1 MMGVFEFM
9 IDNLGEIWE
18 QTIEHLWITLV
29 AMIIATLLGIL
40 LGVILTRTKKLSAP
54 IIGLVGIFQT
64 VPSLALLG
72 FMIPIFGI
80 GVVPAI
86 IALFLYAL
94 LPIVR
99 NTYTGILKVDP
110 AIKEAAIG
118 MGMTDLQLLRK
129 VEIPLATPIIFA
141 GIRTAFVINVGVA
154 TLCALIAAGGLGEFI
169 FRGIALNNVNMIF
182 AGAVP
187 AALLALFFDFI
198 LAKIQEKVQLLIKP
212 MLFGFGL
219 LFLIVVVSISFGSGS
234 ETILKAGFPSEFIYR
249 EDGFL
254 GLKKAYDLDLE
265 TRELDAGLMYEA
277 VRNKEVDIVG
287 GYTTDGRIKAYN
299 LKILTDD
306 KNYFPPYF
314 AAPIV
319 RGATLRR
326 YPELKEVF
334 DLLAGKISDTEMAQ
348 MNYEVDENKRTPK
361 AVAEDFL
368 QSLGLKTQMDRTGE
382 ADISIGS
389 KNFTESYVLAQMFA
403 VLVENY
409 TNLTVSLKLG
419 FGGTKLNLDALAS
432 GDIDLYPEYSGTGLL
447 LLIKPPKNVLDSLI
461 NDKDRVYDYVKK
473 KSREDYDFEWLTPL
487 GFNNTHAL
495 VMREEYADEHGIEN
509 ITDLSNYIKSLKD

>member
-1 MMGVFEFM
+1 MGVFEFI

-29 AMIIATLLGIL
+29 AMIIATSLGIL
-40 LGVILTRTKKLSAP
+40 LGVMLTRARKYSGP
-54 IIGLVGIFQT
+54 IIGLVGVFQT

-72 FMIPIFGI
+72 FMIPLFGI

-110 AIKEAAIG
+110 AVKEAAIG
-118 MGMTDLQLLRK
+118 MGMTDLQLLTK
-129 VEIPLATPIIFA
+129 VEIPLATPMIFA

-182 AGAVP
+182 AGAIP
-187 AALLALFFDFI
+187 AALLALLFDFS
-198 LAKIQEKVQLLIKP
+198 LEKKKEKVRLLIKP
-212 MLFGFGL
+212 ILIGFAS
-219 LFLIVVVSISFGSGS
+219 LFLIVVVFVSVGGGSKN
-234 ETILKAGFPSEFIYR
+234 TLVAGFPSEFIYR

-254 GLKKAYDLDLE
+254 GLKQAYDLDLE

-277 VRNKEVDIVG
+277 VKNKEVDVIG
-287 GYTTDGRIKAYN
+287 GYTTDGRIKAFD
-299 LKILTDD
+299 LRILTDD
-306 KNYFPPYF
+306 KHYFPPYF
-314 AAPIV
+314 AAPII

-326 YPELKEVF
+326 YPELKGVF
-334 DLLAGKISDTEMAQ
+334 DQLADRISNEEMAQ
-348 MNYEVDENKRTPK
+348 MNYEVDENKKSPK
-361 AVAEDFL
+361 AVAQDFL
-368 QSLGLKTQMDRTGE
+368 QSIGLKTQVDRTGE
-382 ADISIGS
+382 ADLSIGS
-389 KNFTESYVLAQMFA
+389 KNFTESYILAQMFA
-403 VLVENY
+403 ILVENY

-419 FGGTKLNLDALAS
+419 FGGTKLNFDALAS

-447 LLIKPPKNVLDSLI
+447 LLIKPAKNVLDSLI
-461 NDKDRVYDYVKK
+461 SDKEKVYSYVKQR
-473 KSREDYDFEWLTPL
+473 SREDYDFEWLTPL

-495 VMREEYADEHGIEN
+495 VMREDYADELGIEN
-509 ITDLSNYIKSLKD
+509 ISDLSDYIKALDD

>member
-1 MMGVFEFM
+1 M
-9 IDNLGEIWE
+9 IDNRGEIWE
-18 QTIEHLWITLV
+18 QTMEHLWITLV
-29 AMIIATLLGIL
+29 AMIIAIFLGTLM
-40 LGVILTRTKKLSAP
+40 GVILTRVKKISGP
-54 IIGLVGIFQT
+54 VISVVGIFQT
-64 VPSLALLG
+64 IPSLALLG
-72 FMIPIFGI
+72 FMIPVFGI

-99 NTYTGILKVDP
+99 NTYTGILKVDD
-110 AIKEAAIG
+110 AVKEAAIG
-118 MGMTDLQLLRK
+118 MGMTNLQLLRK
-129 VEIPLATPIIFA
+129 VEIPLAIPIIFA

-169 FRGIALNNVNMIF
+169 FRGISLNNVNMIF
-182 AGAVP
+182 AGAIP

-198 LAKIQEKVQLLIKP
+198 LSKIQEKVHLWIKP
-212 MLFGFGL
+212 ILTGFGA
-219 LFLIVVVSISFGSGS
+219 LFLLVLVFVTFGSS
-234 ETILKAGFPSEFIYR
+234 SDKELRAGFPSEFLHR

-254 GLKKAYDLDLE
+254 GLSKVYDLDME

-277 VRNKEVDIVG
+277 VKNNDLEVIG
-287 GYTTDGRIKAYN
+287 GYTTDGRIKAYG

-319 RGATLRR
+319 RGATLRK
-326 YPELKEVF
+326 YPELKKVF
-334 DLLAGKISDTEMAQ
+334 DLLADKISDEDMAQ
-348 MNYEVDENKRTPK
+348 MNYEVDENKKSPK
-361 AVAEDFL
+361 TVADGFL
-368 QSLGLKTQMDRTGE
+368 KSIGLKVQADRTGE
-382 ADISIGS
+382 ADIIIGS

-403 VLVENY
+403 TLIENY

-419 FGGTKLNLDALAS
+419 FGGTKLNLDALAG

-447 LLIKPPKNVLDSLI
+447 VLIKPPSDVI
-461 NDKDRVYDYVKK
+461 NSIIKDKDKVYNYVKD
-473 KSREDYDFEWLTPL
+473 KSREDHDFEWLAPL

-495 VMREEYADEHGIEN
+495 LMREDYATERGIEN
-509 ITDLSNYIKSLKD
+509 ITDLSNYIKSLEK

>member
-1 MMGVFEFM
+1 MGVFEFM

-29 AMIIATLLGIL
+29 AMIIATFMGIL
-40 LGVILTRTKKLSAP
+40 LGVILTRAEKLSAP
-54 IIGLVGIFQT
+54 IIGVVGVFQT

-110 AIKEAAIG
+110 AVKEAAIG
-118 MGMTDLQLLRK
+118 MGMTDIQLLGK
-129 VEIPLATPIIFA
+129 VEIPLAIPIIFA

-182 AGAVP
+182 AGAIP
-187 AALLALFFDFI
+187 ATLLALVFDFV
-198 LAKIQEKVQLLIKP
+198 LSKIQEKVQLLIKP
-212 MLFGFGL
+212 ILIGFAS
-219 LFLIVVVSISFGSGS
+219 LFLFVVVFISFGGGPNNL
-234 ETILKAGFPSEFIYR
+234 LKAGFPSEFIHR
-249 EDGFL
+249 EDGFV
-254 GLKKAYDLDLE
+254 GLKQVYDLDLE
-265 TRELDAGLMYEA
+265 TRELDAGLMYQA

-306 KNYFPPYF
+306 KGYFPPYF
-314 AAPIV
+314 ASPIV

-326 YPELKEVF
+326 YPELKGIF
-334 DLLAGKISDTEMAQ
+334 DLLADKISDGEMAQ
-348 MNYEVDENKRTPK
+348 MNYEVDENKRSPK
-361 AVAEDFL
+361 AVAEAFL
-368 QSLGLKTQMDRTGE
+368 QSKGLKTQMDLTGE
-382 ADISIGS
+382 PDISIGS
-389 KNFTESYVLAQMFA
+389 KNFTESYILAQMFA
-403 VLVENY
+403 ILVENY
-409 TNLTVSLKLG
+409 SDLTVSLKLG

-461 NDKDRVYDYVKK
+461 NDKDKVYSYVKK
-473 KSREDYDFEWLTPL
+473 KSREEHDFEWLAPL

-495 VMREEYADEHGIEN
+495 LMREEHAEEHGINN
-509 ITDLSNYIKSLKD
+509 ITDLSNYIKSLNN

>member
-1 MMGVFEFM
+1 MGVLKFM

-40 LGVILTRTKKLSAP
+40 LGVILTRAEKLSAP

-72 FMIPIFGI
+72 FMIPVFGI

-182 AGAVP
+182 AGAIP
-187 AALLALFFDFI
+187 AALLALFFDFV
-198 LAKIQEKVQLLIKP
+198 LAKIQERVQVLIRP
-212 MLFGFGL
+212 MLIGFSV
-219 LFLIVVVSISFGSGS
+219 LFLLVIVFVTWGSRS
-234 ETILKAGFPSEFIYR
+234 KNVLKAGFPSEFIYR
-249 EDGFL
+249 EDGFI

-265 TRELDAGLMYEA
+265 TTELDAGLMYQA
-277 VRNKEVDIVG
+277 VKNEEVDIVG
-287 GYTTDGRIKAYN
+287 GYTTDGRIRAYN

-326 YPELKEVF
+326 YPELKGVF
-334 DLLAGKISDTEMAQ
+334 DLLANKISDTGMAQ
-348 MNYEVDENKRTPK
+348 MNYEVDENKREPK
-361 AVAEDFL
+361 AVAKDFL
-368 QSLGLKTQMDRTGE
+368 ASMGLNTQVDRTGE
-382 ADISIGS
+382 ADIAIGS
-389 KNFTESYVLAQMFA
+389 KNFTESYILAQMFA
-403 VLVENY
+403 ILVENY
-409 TNLTVSLKLG
+409 SDLTVSLKLG
-419 FGGTKLNLDALAS
+419 FGGTKLNLDALAG

-447 LLIKPPKNVLDSLI
+447 LLIKPPQNVLDSLI
-461 NDKDRVYDYVKK
+461 DDKDKVYHYVKK
-473 KSREDYDFEWLTPL
+473 KSREDHDFEWLAPL

-495 VMREEYADEHGIEN
+495 LMRKEYANEHGIQS
-509 ITDLSNYIKSLKD
+509 ITDLSTYIKSLND